1 MKEYWAYSTEF
12 EQVEEIAIL
21 FNTLEEAKQN
31 ALKRYLE
38 QGYDEEDWKQLTQY
52 YKFKVNE

>member
-1 MKEYWAYSTEF
+1 MKEYWTYSTEF
-12 EQVEEIAIL
+12 EQVEEISTL
-21 FNTLEEAKQN
+21 FNTLEEAKQD

-38 QGYDEEDWKQLTQY
+38 QGCDEEDWKQLTQY